1 MEVCGGAGRRPTLAG
16 SRPAGRRPVSHGRPA
31 DSVRGAAGAR
41 GPPLTAPQR
50 PSPCGAGSRRLRR
63 SDRAKIEEPYKMN
76 HESAAFAN
84 TAPA

>member
-1 MEVCGGAGRRPTLAG
+1 VEVCGGAGRRPTLAG

-63 SDRAKIEEPYKMN
+63 AKIEEPYKMN
-76 HESAAFAN
+76 HEFSGLREHCPCIA
-84 TAPA
+84 T